1 MYKSETVSVDVSLT
15 EKDMLLC
22 KYRLLLNKPEYG
34 VMTGISVFS
43 LIYIIQL
50 FMTVGLNA
58 INFERDIS
66 PHLLGIAIAVIFPII
81 IILILVKNWR
91 LTKEEFKVEKI
102 IRMNYVFS
110 DFGMTTTYKDENNI
124 SWNSI
129 SKVIESKNNFIIYSS
144 GTSLILIP
152 KKCFKDTGQ
161 IEVLKNILM
170 EKLPKKKLSLKKKSL
185 CNFGR

>member
-15 EKDMLLC
+15 QKDILFC

-43 LIYIIQL
+43 LIYIIRL
-50 FMTVGLNA
+50 FMTVGLRG
-58 INFERDIS
+58 INFESDIS
-66 PHLLGIAIAVIFPII
+66 PHLTGVAIAVIFPII
-81 IILILVKNWR
+81 IFRIIVKNWR

-102 IRMNYVFS
+102 MKMNCFFS
-110 DFGMTTTYKDENNI
+110 DFGITTTYKMENNI
-124 SWNSI
+124 PWNSI

-144 GTSLILIP
+144 ENSIILIP

-161 IEVLKNILM
+161 IAVLKNIML
-170 EKLPKKKLSLKKKSL
+170 ERLPKKKMSLKK
-185 CNFGR
+185 